1 MKRTGGARRREIPA
15 RAHLGVCAVQ
25 PVAASA
31 SLNRLRRPHAS
42 GPCPPGRLP
51 GRRDRHAGRILADW
65 AVRPAA
71 AGDARGVY
79 LGGAW
84 LCVGGRETLAQY
96 LVSEQLTRTSAE
108 LGLADHHCGRLGV
121 GSVAPA
127 QGLAWASEAVCLDFS
142 EALPRYSSN
151 NHCSCARPALTQ
163 AHVAKSWPWA
173 WLQVLQNSRSQ
184 MFMLSVETPVSMRY
198 PLALTKYKKKT
209 LHRVQ
214 QYKSTCFSA
223 QKATD

>member
-1 MKRTGGARRREIPA
+1 MSALTPTRPVEAPAPRPRSSIAGLPAHILWPELSVATGSSRSSFVHTAPGYLCPCRHSQAVKPPWFGRT
-15 RAHLGVCAVQ
+15 L
-25 PVAASA
+25 
-31 SLNRLRRPHAS
+31 
-42 GPCPPGRLP
+42 
-51 GRRDRHAGRILADW
+51 
-65 AVRPAA
+65 
-71 AGDARGVY
+71 
-79 LGGAW
+79 
-84 LCVGGRETLAQY
+84 TQY